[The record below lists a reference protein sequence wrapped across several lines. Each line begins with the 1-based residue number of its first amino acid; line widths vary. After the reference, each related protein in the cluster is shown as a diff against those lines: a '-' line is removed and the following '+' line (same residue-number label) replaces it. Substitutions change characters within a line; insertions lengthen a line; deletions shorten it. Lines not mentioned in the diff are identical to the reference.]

1 MESNRILLDIFLIF
15 TGAAVMSTMVLF
27 TRQSLLVGYMLLGV
41 LLGPWGLKL
50 VPDAFLAQQI
60 GGIGIIFLLFLLGLE
75 LDPRDLWN
83 MLRKVS
89 WIAFVSSLVFFAIG
103 VLIGYAFGFR
113 QEECIMI
120 GATMMFSSTIIG
132 LKLLPSTTLHHQR
145 IGEVMISILL
155 LQDLIAIATM
165 LFLHGMS
172 TPAPYWQDM
181 GITLITLPSLLLVGF
196 FGERYLI
203 RPLLQRFDRIQE
215 YVFLVAIAWCLGM
228 AKLASL
234 FGLSHEM
241 GAFIAGVAIAEGP
254 IARYID
260 DSLRPIRDFCLV
272 MFFFTVG
279 AQFNLSSLPE
289 IWLSASILAGA
300 MLILKPFLFR
310 FLLRKS
316 GESAL
321 VSTEAGI
328 RLGQASE
335 FSLLLAAM
343 AYELLPNVVSLKAIY
358 LVQAA
363 TMITFIVSCYWVV
376 IRYPTPMALEK
387 KLQRD

>member
-60 GGIGIIFLLFLLGLE
+60 GGVGIIFLLFLLGLE

-89 WIAFVSSLVFFAIG
+89 WIAFVSSLVFFGVG
-103 VLIGYAFGFR
+103 VLIGWAFGFR
-113 QEECIMI
+113 REECFMI
-120 GATMMFSSTIIG
+120 GAAMMFSSTIIG
-132 LKLLPSTTLHHQR
+132 LKLLPSATLHHQR

-155 LQDLIAIATM
+155 LQDLIAIAAM

-203 RPLLQRFDRIQE
+203 RPLLQRFDRVQE

-260 DSLRPIRDFCLV
+260 DNLKPIRDFCLV

-289 IWLSASILAGA
+289 IWLSASILAIA
-300 MLILKPFLFR
+300 MLVLKPFLFR

-316 GESAL
+316 GEGAL